1 MRASA
6 RAGEGVQVHPASL
19 ERDLSVPLTSLSA
32 VSTHTA
38 STDVRARHAQLAT
51 EVADHQFRYYVLD
64 APIVSDGQFDTL
76 WRELVEIEE
85 RHPELAT
92 PDSPT
97 QKVGGKFST
106 EFTAHDHLERMLSLD
121 NAFSPDELRA
131 WAERVVR
138 DVGEV
143 SYLCE
148 LKIDG
153 LAVNLLYEDGVL
165 TRALTRGDGRTGED
179 ITLNMRTLDEVPER
193 LTGTAEFPVPRL
205 VEVRG
210 EVYFR
215 LADFEALNASLV
227 EAGKPPFANPRN
239 TAAGSLR
246 QKDPRVTA
254 SRHLRLICH
263 GLGKR
268 AGFDPQRQSE
278 AYAALKA
285 WGLPVSDRTV
295 VLHGVDEVQK
305 HVTYWGE
312 HRHDIEHEIDGVVVK
327 VDEVALQRRLG
338 STSRAPRWAIAYKYP
353 PEEATTRLLDIRV
366 NVGRT
371 GRVTPF
377 AFMEPVTVSG
387 STVSLAT
394 LHNADEVRRKGVLI
408 GDRVV
413 IRKAGDVI
421 PEVLG
426 PVVEARDGTERA
438 FVMPTHCPECGTALA
453 RQKAGDVDLRCPN
466 ARSCPAQ
473 LRERIFH
480 LAGRGAFDIEVLG
493 YEAATALLTSGVVRD
508 EGDVFALTEDDL
520 LRVELFRTKAGA
532 LSANGRKLLDNL
544 DTAKDRP
551 LWRVLVALS
560 IRHVGPTAAQALARE
575 FGSLDAIEAAA
586 EQAARDTAAAGVSL
600 TSDGTADDPA
610 IDDGAEQPGSAED
623 AVAGAATGEAT
634 GADVRAEGDASRMGP
649 DEHAVADAA
658 DAEAERA
665 AADELAGDGAKGTET
680 ERAAAGE
687 LVDGDAAGA
696 DAERAAE
703 EVALVAAAKAARD
716 ADRARVKAV
725 AAALAP
731 IASVDGV
738 GPTIA
743 AAVRD
748 WFAVDWHREVVARWR
763 AAGVRMVDEVD
774 ASVPRTLEGL
784 SIVVTG
790 SMEEFSRDEAKEAIM
805 ARGGRAA
812 GSVSGRRPS
821 SSRAKRRGR
830 SSTRPASW
838 AYRSST
844 RRASVSCSTGGPR
857 RLRRWP
863 RWTIDAPERARAPS
877 QSVVIFVWRGWRLV
891 LSGRGDGPAGG
902 TVCGAAGGAERIA
915 SGGRASGAP
924 GAGPPPGPGRPGR
937 RPARRHLGARTPP
950 RAGHAGDAR
959 TRARR
964 RRSRGDPHRGAVD
977 GDRRHH
983 RSLDRARPP
992 PTDRGRA
999 RLGPARPG
1007 EARLLLGE
1015 RARAGVGGDL
1025 QRRRLGR
1032 HRRRAGR
1039 VDER

>member
-1 MRASA
+1 MIEPPPGSA
-6 RAGEGVQVHPASL
+6 TGDHSFTRL
-19 ERDLSVPLTSLSA
+19 RLSVPLVSLTG
-32 VSTHTA
+32 VG
-38 STDVRARHAQLAT
+38 TDTEARERHARLAA

-64 APIVSDGQFDTL
+64 TPIVSDGQFDAL
-76 WRELVEIEE
+76 WRELVELEE

-131 WAERVVR
+131 WAERVAR
-138 DVGEV
+138 EVGAV

-153 LAVNLLYEDGVL
+153 LAVNLLYENGLL

-179 ITLNMRTLDEVPER
+179 ITLNMRTLEEVPER
-193 LTGTAEFPVPRL
+193 LTGTPEFPIPEL

-246 QKDPRVTA
+246 QKDPRITA

-268 AGFDPQRQSE
+268 RGFDPSRQSE
-278 AYAALKA
+278 AYAALRA
-285 WGLPVSDRTV
+285 WGLPVSERTV
-295 VLHGVDEVQK
+295 VLHGVDEVLT
-305 HVTYWGE
+305 HVVYWGE

-327 VDEVALQRRLG
+327 VDEVTLQRRLG

-353 PEEATTRLLDIRV
+353 PEEATTKLLDIRV

-426 PVVEARDGTERA
+426 PVVDARDGTERA

-473 LRERIFH
+473 LRERLFH

-493 YEAATALLTSGVVRD
+493 YEAATALLTSGVLHD
-508 EGDVFALTEDDL
+508 EGDVFSLTEDDL

-544 DTAKDRP
+544 ESVKDRP

-575 FGSLDAIEAAA
+575 FGSMDAIEAAA
-586 EQAARDTAAAGVSL
+586 EQAAHDTAAAGVAL
-600 TSDGTADDPA
+600 TSDGTA
-610 IDDGAEQPGSAED
+610 
-623 AVAGAATGEAT
+623 
-634 GADVRAEGDASRMGP
+634 GDADPVVEEMG
-649 DEHAVADAA
+649 EA
-658 DAEAERA
+658 DAEDIA
-665 AADELAGDGAKGTET
+665 AGD
-680 ERAAAGE
+680 AAAG
-687 LVDGDAAGA
+687 DADDV
-696 DAERAAE
+696 DAEARAVAE
-703 EVALVAAAKAARD
+703 AKAARE
-716 ADRARVKAV
+716 AARSRARAV

-748 WFAVDWHREVVARWR
+748 WFAVDWHRDVVARWR

-774 ASVPRTLEGL
+774 TSVPRTLEGL

-790 SMEEFSRDEAKEAIM
+790 SMDGFSRDEAKEAIM
-805 ARGGRAA
+805 SRGGRAA
-812 GSVSGRRPS
+812 GSVSKKT
-821 SSRAKRRGR
+821 AF
-830 SSTRPASW
+830 
-838 AYRSST
+838 
-844 RRASVSCSTGGPR
+844 
-857 RLRRWP
+857 
-863 RWTIDAPERARAPS
+863 
-877 QSVVIFVWRGWRLV
+877 VV
-891 LSGRGDGPAGG
+891 
-902 TVCGAAGGAERIA
+902 
-915 SGGRASGAP
+915 
-924 GAGPPPGPGRPGR
+924 
-937 RPARRHLGARTPP
+937 
-950 RAGHAGDAR
+950 AGDAPGSKYDKALELGVPLLDENGFR
-959 TRARR
+959 VLLERGPEAAR
-964 RRSRGDPHRGAVD
+964 
-977 GDRRHH
+977 
-983 RSLDRARPP
+983 
-992 PTDRGRA
+992 
-999 RLGPARPG
+999 
-1007 EARLLLGE
+1007 
-1015 RARAGVGGDL
+1015 GVATIGG
-1025 QRRRLGR
+1025 
-1032 HRRRAGR
+1032 
-1039 VDER
+1039 